1 MIAPCA
7 KIFVRCGASRKRSG
21 AAGKPFGYARVVR
34 QSPLVLCAH
43 REKDTYVKKIAIVM
57 GSKSDLDKAKAA
69 TEILDK
75 FGVPYA
81 VRVLS
86 AHRTPDEAAEF
97 ARSARSN
104 GFAAIIAVAGK
115 AAHLGGVLAA
125 ATTLP
130 VIALPVSTSFLDGLD
145 SVLSILPMPSG
156 VPVAVMGVNAGAN
169 AGLFCVRVLAATD
182 DKLDK
187 KYAEYVEN
195 MRKSTLA
202 DDAAVRAQFNG
213 DN

>member
-1 MIAPCA
+1 MNN
-7 KIFVRCGASRKRSG
+7 
-21 AAGKPFGYARVVR
+21 RV
-34 QSPLVLCAH
+34 
-43 REKDTYVKKIAIVM
+43 AIVM
-57 GSKSDLDKAKAA
+57 GSKSDAERVKPAV
-69 TEILDK
+69 EIFKK
-75 FGVPYA
+75 FGIDYE

-86 AHRTPDEAAEF
+86 AHRTPEEAAAF
-97 ARSARSN
+97 AKTARGS

-130 VIALPVSTSFLDGLD
+130 VVALPVSTSFLDGLD

-169 AGLFCVRVLAATD
+169 AALFCVRMLAAND

-187 KYAEYVEN
+187 KYLEYVED
-195 MRKSTLA
+195 MRAKTLA
-202 DDAAVRAQFNG
+202 DDAEIKNLLA
-213 DN
+213 

>member
-1 MIAPCA
+1 M
-7 KIFVRCGASRKRSG
+7 
-21 AAGKPFGYARVVR
+21 
-34 QSPLVLCAH
+34 
-43 REKDTYVKKIAIVM
+43 KKIAVVM
-57 GSKSDLDKAKAA
+57 GSKSDLEKAKQA
-69 TEILDK
+69 TDIFDK
-75 FGVPYA
+75 FGVPYV

-86 AHRTPDEAAEF
+86 AHRSPDEAAEF
-97 ARSARSN
+97 ARSARGN

-169 AGLFCVRVLAATD
+169 AGLFCVRMLAASD
-182 DKLDK
+182 DALNK
-187 KYAEYVEN
+187 KYVEYAEN

-202 DDAAVRAQFNG
+202 DDAAVSAQFNA
-213 DN
+213 N